1 MGSHI
6 PVHLRAMNLRSA
18 SPALFL
24 LLAAFASGLAA
35 GQPQSYATRPV
46 RMLIPYPPGAAT
58 DTAARMLAT
67 RLSESLGQQVIPD
80 NRTGASGMIATAL
93 LARAAPD
100 GHTMMLVDVAH
111 GANPALNDKMPYDT
125 LKDLAAVSLVL
136 RVPMFLLVNPSFPAQ
151 SVKELVAAAKASP
164 GKYNYGSAG
173 TGSTMYLIA
182 ELFKAQA
189 GVNLVHVAYKGG
201 APALSDVMGGQIPM
215 CFLST
220 VASLAQV
227 KAGKVRALG
236 ISGRSR
242 SPVAPEI
249 PTIAE
254 SGVPGFEFYLWQ
266 AMIVPAGMPKP
277 IMTRLNT
284 DVVAALNHPSS
295 NELLV
300 NLGAEP
306 TPSTPQEADAHIK
319 AEVER
324 WTRTFR
330 AAPSKGAS
338 GSSK

>member
-1 MGSHI
+1 
-6 PVHLRAMNLRSA
+6 MNLRSGPLA
-18 SPALFL
+18 IFL
-24 LLAAFASGLAA
+24 VIAGFATDLAVAQS
-35 GQPQSYATRPV
+35 QSYATRPV

-100 GHTMMLVDVAH
+100 GHTMMVVDVAH
-111 GANPALNDKMPYDT
+111 GANPAVNDKMPYDT
-125 LKDLAAVSLVL
+125 LKDFSAVSLVL
-136 RVPMFLLVNPSFPAQ
+136 RVPMLLLVNPAFPAQ
-151 SVKELVAAAKASP
+151 SVKELIAAAKAAP

-189 GVNLVHVAYKGG
+189 GVDLVHVAYKGG

-220 VASLAQV
+220 VASLPQV
-227 KAGKVRALG
+227 KAGRVRALG

-242 SPVAPEI
+242 SPVAPEV

-266 AMIVPAGMPKP
+266 ALIVPAGSPRP
-277 IMTRLNT
+277 IMTRLNG
-284 DVVAALNHPSS
+284 DVIAALKHPSS
-295 NELLV
+295 KELLV

-306 TPSTPQEADAHIK
+306 TPSTPQEADAHIR

-324 WTRTFR
+324 WTKTLK
-330 AAPSKGAS
+330 AAR
-338 GSSK
+338 

>member
-1 MGSHI
+1 M
-6 PVHLRAMNLRSA
+6 
-18 SPALFL
+18 SPRYELPAIL
-24 LLAAFASGLAA
+24 LLVAAFAAVPA
-35 GQPQSYATRPV
+35 VAQSYPTRPI
-46 RMLIPYPPGAAT
+46 RMLIPYPPAAAT
-58 DTAARMLAT
+58 DTGARMLST
-67 RLSESLGQQVIPD
+67 RFSETLGQQVIPD
-80 NRTGASGMIATAL
+80 NRPGASGMIATAL
-93 LARAAPD
+93 LARSAPD
-100 GHTMMLVDVAH
+100 GHTMMVVDVAH
-111 GANPALNDKMPYDT
+111 GANPAVNDKMPYDT
-125 LKDLAAVSLVL
+125 LKDLSAVSLVL

-151 SVKELVAAAKASP
+151 SVKELVSVAKASP

-189 GVNLVHVAYKGG
+189 GVDLVHVAYKGG

-220 VASLAQV
+220 VASLPQV

-242 SPVAPEI
+242 SPVAPDI

-266 AMIVPAGMPKP
+266 ALIVPAGVPQPVMK
-277 IMTRLNT
+277 RLNAET
-284 DVVAALNHPSS
+284 NAALSHPSS
-295 NELLV
+295 KELLV

-306 TPSTPQEADAHIK
+306 TPTTPQEADAHIR

-324 WTRTFR
+324 WKRTLG
-330 AAPSKGAS
+330 AVPSKGAS
-338 GSSK
+338 GRVK